1 MHKLQGPTLLQMRKA
16 SKHGMNLAAGRKLK
30 STSFQG
36 MAKAGT
42 AN

>member
-1 MHKLQGPTLLQMRKA
+1 MHKLQGPTLLQIRKA
-16 SKHGMNLAAGRKLK
+16 SKHGMNLAAGRKVK
-30 STSFQG
+30 SIFQG